1 MRAGLTLHTSNR
13 TERLLEALAGAIDAR
28 RRESSPLEPV
38 TVAVPG
44 PVVETWLKLGLARAS
59 GLLANVR
66 LRYLSGLLDDE
77 VSLALPGARVADG
90 PMLRGLLL
98 QALHD
103 DGLLARPGL
112 LPVRGYLRAA
122 GEAPDAVDR
131 RRYQLADRLARLF
144 EEYGFSRAE
153 MLAAWTGGTV
163 IPEESPF
170 AGVEAWQRELWLALF
185 GPGGLAETEAGPR
198 GERWLPL
205 PAALDALETA
215 RARGSAPVAGSPP
228 VPVHLFGFSYLAR
241 SFHRLLVLLARRAE
255 LHVYSLNPCREFWED
270 VETPAERDRRLPR
283 RGEKRLPAPDAS
295 GEEAEDPFGLLEE
308 ATENPLLS
316 LWGRPG
322 REHSRLLNELSD
334 CDFDDRYE
342 DPSLARPSL
351 LSRVQAGILD
361 RAPLP
366 PPPAGADPADATLR
380 LLSAPSL
387 PREAEAIAGEV
398 RRLLDGPSEPPLR
411 LHEVAVVV
419 PPETAEAYRAAL
431 ATAFG
436 EAGIPWSALE
446 LASASARPLASA
458 FHLLLGLPFTALTR
472 RDVLAAVTHPCLLA
486 RVPGASPADLAR
498 WCEELGI
505 VRGADREDLEEGLG
519 GDLLSWDQGLRRL
532 ALGAFLSGE
541 RSGETRPLTRGGE
554 RYLPFEL
561 SPDAFGPASAFA
573 LLVRS
578 LLADARHARTAR
590 KTAAGWADFLA
601 GLLDAYLPPRDEE
614 EERGRLDCLAAIRA
628 LADLPLS
635 DLSFGYRIAYEA
647 VSSALLGAGSGRKGA
662 PLFSGV
668 FVSTF
673 VPVRAVPFRV
683 VFAAGLD
690 ASSFPARDPRDL
702 LDLRLFRRRA
712 ADVTPRERDQYLF
725 LETLLSARERLVLS
739 WVSVD
744 PKTGDAVEPSPL
756 VRELQA
762 SGVPLEEEEVPPRR
776 DLEVDARAPSSD
788 ARPVPVAARREA
800 AARLLGEDLRDH
812 LGGRE
817 PGLSPSE
824 LARSLAAVPAASH
837 VPALAALPAATEEAT
852 APAPARPVV
861 TLTLNRFAAFLRCP
875 VQASARLHLGLPEE
889 EDGELMEREEEPFET
904 PFLPRLLLLRETFA
918 LALALAPEGDDEAFD
933 RRLSEGWEAGAERL
947 RSRAASPAGPLSD
960 REGRVQLGL
969 LRDLADA
976 LRAERGML
984 PRGRGVRFGRAVSE
998 AASEEVHDP
1007 LVLPEV
1013 PLPDGRVVRVE
1024 VHGATHPLL
1033 SGGGPLVAVAAS
1045 PPGKLGDVPAARA
1058 ALAAAVEH
1066 AALAASGARRPGPRD
1081 LLVLHPRGGKQPG
1094 AKATRVTLAAFSREE
1109 ALAWLT
1115 DLASDLLGGVST
1127 RLLPW
1132 EAVLESRKAGAVGSL
1147 EEAVEALFANGR
1159 SAYDLDRGPVPV
1171 PRSLPAVPDG
1181 EAGALVERR
1190 FGPFLSRVGRA
1201 P

>member
-44 PVVETWLKLGLARAS
+44 PVVETWLKLGLARAT

-98 QALHD
+98 RALHD
-103 DGLLARPGL
+103 DGLLTRPGL
-112 LPVRGYLRAA
+112 LAVRGYLHAA
-122 GEAPDAVDR
+122 GESRDAVDR

-153 MLAAWTGGTV
+153 MLAAWPGGTV
-163 IPEESPF
+163 LPGESPV

-185 GPGGLAETEAGPR
+185 GPGGLAEAEGSLR

-205 PAALDALETA
+205 PGALDALA
-215 RARGSAPVAGSPP
+215 AAPVPAGPT

-283 RGEKRLPAPDAS
+283 RGERRLPARDAS
-295 GEEAEDPFGLLEE
+295 GEEPEDPFGLLEE

-322 REHSRLLNELSD
+322 REHARLLNELSD

-342 DPSLARPSL
+342 DPSLERPTL

-398 RRLLDGPSEPPLR
+398 RRLLDEAGEPPLR

-419 PPETAEAYRAAL
+419 PPDTAEAYRAAL

-436 EAGIPWSALE
+436 EAGIPWSALA
-446 LASASARPLASA
+446 LASAAARPLATA
-458 FHLLLGLPFTALTR
+458 FQLLLGLPFTALTR

-498 WCEELGI
+498 WCEELGV

-519 GDLLSWDQGLRRL
+519 RDLLSWDQGLRRL

-541 RSGETRPLTRGGE
+541 RSGETRPLLRGGE
-554 RYLPFEL
+554 PYLPLEL
-561 SPDAFGPASAFA
+561 SPDALAPASAFA

-590 KTAAGWADFLA
+590 KTAADWAAFLA
-601 GLLDAYLPPRDEE
+601 GLLDAYLPARDEE
-614 EERGRLDCLAAIRA
+614 EERGRLDCLSAIRA
-628 LADLPLS
+628 LADLPLA

-662 PLFSGV
+662 PLSSGV

-690 ASSFPARDPRDL
+690 AASFPARDPRDL

-744 PKTGDAVEPSPL
+744 PKSGDPVEPSPL
-756 VRELQA
+756 VRELEA
-762 SGVPLEEEEVPPRR
+762 SGVPLGEEKVPLRR
-776 DLEVDARAPSSD
+776 DEEPRAREEGAPGFD
-788 ARPVPVAARREA
+788 RAVPLAARREA
-800 AARLLGEDLRDH
+800 RARLLGESLRAH
-812 LGGRE
+812 LGDVPPDLPATE
-817 PGLSPSE
+817 LSRA
-824 LARSLAAVPAASH
+824 LASVPATAS
-837 VPALAALPAATEEAT
+837 VPALAALPVP
-852 APAPARPVV
+852 PAPGEAGPPPPSM
-861 TLTLNRFAAFLRCP
+861 TLSLSRLVAFLRCP
-875 VQASARLHLGLPEE
+875 VQASAKLHLGLA
-889 EDGELMEREEEPFET
+889 EDEDDELLQREEEPFET
-904 PFLPRLLLLRETFA
+904 CALERSGLLRSTFRE
-918 LALALAPEGDDEAFD
+918 ALALAPEGDDEAFE
-933 RRLSEGWEAGAERL
+933 RRLEEGWEEGAERL
-947 RSRAASPAGPLSD
+947 LARAAIPAGSLFA
-960 REGRVQLGL
+960 RERREQRGL

-976 LRAERGML
+976 LRGERGGAL
-984 PRGRGVRFGRAVSE
+984 PRGRAVRFGRADQ
-998 AASEEVHDP
+998 ATTPDEVLDP
-1007 LVLPEV
+1007 IVLPEV
-1013 PLPDGRVVRVE
+1013 PLPGGRTVRVE
-1024 VHGATHPLL
+1024 VHGATRPLL
-1033 SGGGPLVAVAAS
+1033 AGGDELVETALGPPAKV
-1045 PPGKLGDVPAARA
+1045 GDVTAARP
-1058 ALAAAVEH
+1058 ALAAFVEH
-1066 AALAASGARRPGPRD
+1066 AALAASGARPEGPRR
-1081 LLVLHPRGGKQPG
+1081 LLVLHPPKKGRG
-1094 AKATRVTLAAFSREE
+1094 ADVTRLAFAALSREE
-1109 ALAWLT
+1109 ARAWLS
-1115 DLASDLLGGVST
+1115 DLAADLLAGAST

-1132 EAVLESRKAGAVGSL
+1132 EAVLESRKAKHPPGFA
-1147 EEAVEALFANGR
+1147 EALETILDDDQNT
-1159 SAYDLDRGPVPV
+1159 YDLDRGPVPG
-1171 PRSLPAVPDG
+1171 PRDLPPETDAD
-1181 EAGALVERR
+1181 AAAKIDRR
-1190 FGPFLSRVGRA
+1190 FGPFLARVSGA
-1201 P
+1201 PGGHP